1 MLLDCFRSPENNMP
15 SPSNFLPFMH
25 DVGQCDR
32 ALRELNLMWRMIESS
47 TKMVCA
53 EEAEAILPTLAS
65 TRRHFDRL
73 EGELVTSLVREKVA
87 TVLRE
92 IGTKA
97 QYAID
102 IVVRNLYER
111 TADVGFLATDP
122 QLCDFVA
129 GTGGSRASVSE
140 RLRAYRSKYTV
151 YEEILL
157 LAPDG
162 RVLAQI
168 DEASPV
174 QASSDPIVAQALASN
189 GFVEAFRA
197 SDLRPGKRHALLY
210 ARRML
215 HPATGIPVGVL
226 CLCFQF
232 EEEMAGIF
240 RSHRD
245 PAARYNLLLLDG
257 ANRCIASADEDW
269 IPVGAK
275 LPVNRDGSDAVFM
288 FRGRQYFCSTFAAQ
302 GYQGYA
308 GPPGWQGQV
317 MVPLD
322 VAFQQDAHEGQDALD
337 ARLREGLLAHAQR
350 FSPPLHQILNAAETI
365 RRVVWNGQVMT
376 AGRRDGSARLQAVLE
391 QISETG
397 NRSNELFASSI
408 RDLYATVL
416 GSSLR
421 DAEFVSHLLV
431 DLLDRNLYERADD
444 CRWWA
449 LTPLLRQALGE
460 ATRAASLPAVTGTL
474 QYINDLYTVYTRILV
489 HDMEGAIVAQSQR
502 AGVDALDFAG
512 ACIAPEMLE
521 RVGALRDEQGY
532 VVSPFAPT
540 PLYGGKPTYV
550 YHAAIRSEDGTRVVG
565 GIALVFDAEREFT
578 AMLRDGLAGKPD
590 TSAFF
595 VDRQGRIVAST
606 DPARP
611 AGSVLALA
619 PQLLALDAGSSASRL
634 VEHDGE
640 YAILGGTASSG
651 YREFKVSD
659 GYREDIVAVV
669 CERFGAVHAQQRAQA
684 AGVTL
689 QAVTD
694 RRHAHEFATFFCGG
708 ALLALDIAQVREARP
723 ATALTPVRIGCPDR
737 AIGILRLDGR
747 RGREQAIWVFDLGS
761 LVCGTPSLLT
771 ANSQVV
777 VVEHEG
783 QTIGLLADELHAV
796 SSYAD
801 GQLSPTPFA
810 AQHRLVR
817 GIIRANDGAC
827 LVQLLDTGCLFRVL
841 RGVEPVPE
849 ILRLEEEE
857 RMLLAA

>member
-1 MLLDCFRSPENNMP
+1 MP
-15 SPSNFLPFMH
+15 SPATLLPFMH

-32 ALRELNLMWRMIESS
+32 ALRELSLMWRMIESS

-53 EEAEAILPTLAS
+53 EEAAAILPTMAS

-73 EGELVTSLVREKVA
+73 EGELVASLVREKA
-87 TVLRE
+87 AKVLRE
-92 IGTKA
+92 LGTKA
-97 QYAID
+97 QYVID
-102 IVVRNLYER
+102 ILVRNLYER

-122 QLCDFVA
+122 QLCAFVA
-129 GTGGSRASVSE
+129 GSGGTRAEVRE

-162 RVLAQI
+162 AVLAQI
-168 DEASPV
+168 DDASPV
-174 QASSDPIVAQALASN
+174 QASSDPIVAQALQRD
-189 GFVEAFRA
+189 GFVQAFRA
-197 SDLRPGKRHALLY
+197 SDLRPGRRHALLY

-215 HPATGIPVGVL
+215 HPATGQPVGVL
-226 CLCFQF
+226 CLCFRF

-245 PAARYNLLLLDG
+245 PAARYNMLLLDD

-269 IPVGAK
+269 IPVGATV
-275 LPVNRDGSDAVFM
+275 PVNRQGSDAVFM
-288 FRGRQYFCSTFAAQ
+288 FRGRQYFCSTVAAQ

-308 GPPGWQGQV
+308 GPAGWQGQV

-322 VAFQQDAHEGQDALD
+322 VAFQNDVQDGPDTLD
-337 ARLREGLLAHAQR
+337 AALREGLLAHAQS
-350 FSPPLHQILNAAETI
+350 FSPPLHEILSAAETI

-397 NRSNELFASSI
+397 SRSNELFASSI

-421 DAEFVSHLLV
+421 DSEFVSHLLV

-449 LTPLLRQALGE
+449 LTPLLRQALGRD
-460 ATRAASLPAVTGTL
+460 ADSLPAVTQTL

-489 HDMEGAIVAQSQR
+489 HDAEGTIVAQSQR
-502 AGVDALDFAG
+502 ADVAPLDLA
-512 ACIAPEMLE
+512 AARIAPEMLE
-521 RVGALRDEQGY
+521 RVAALRDEQGY
-532 VVSPFAPT
+532 VVSPFEPT
-540 PLYGGKPTYV
+540 PLYDGQPTYV
-550 YHAAIRSEDGTRVVG
+550 YHAAIRSEDGMRVVG
-565 GIALVFDAEREFT
+565 GIALVFDAAREFT
-578 AMLRDGLAGKPD
+578 AMLRDGLAGKPE

-595 VDRQGRIVAST
+595 VDRAGRIVAST

-611 AGSVLALA
+611 PGSRLEIA
-619 PQLLALDAGSSASRL
+619 PELLALDNGLSASRL
-634 VEHDGE
+634 VAHDGA
-640 YAILGGTASSG
+640 YAIMGCTASSG

-659 GYREDIVAVV
+659 GYRDDIVAVV
-669 CERFGAVHAQQRAQA
+669 CERFGPVLARQRAQA

-689 QAVTD
+689 QGAAD
-694 RRHAHEFATFFCGG
+694 RRNNAHEFATFFCGG
-708 ALLALDIAQVREARP
+708 ALVALDIAQVREARP
-723 ATALTPVRIGCPDR
+723 ASALTRMRIGCPER
-737 AIGILRLDGR
+737 ALGILRLD
-747 RGREQAIWVFDLGS
+747 RGGQEQSVWVFDLGS
-761 LVCGTPSLLT
+761 LVCGRPSVLA

-783 QTIGLLADELHAV
+783 QAIGLLADELHAV
-796 SSYAD
+796 SSYGE

-817 GIIRANDGAC
+817 GIIRANGGAC
-827 LVQLLDTGCLFRVL
+827 LVQLLDTACLFHVL
-841 RGVEPVPE
+841 RGTEPVPE
-849 ILRLEEEE
+849 ILRLDDEEPL
-857 RMLLAA
+857 LLAA